1 MDVHTKESSA
11 EESIQSKYDITRKEH
26 DCMGK
31 ENTNRGRWDL
41 AEVLATASCPT
52 ERNIAI
58 EFECGGCCKKVLN
71 GEYIDVL
78 GSFVILRPRRNQDLI
93 VKLFSGGELA
103 ELQTAD
109 VIIIPVDRICSI
121 EFGAV
126 ELDNAVEPQ

>member
-1 MDVHTKESSA
+1 M
-11 EESIQSKYDITRKEH
+11 QSKNDITRKEH

-31 ENTNRGRWDL
+31 EMPNKGRWDL

-71 GEYIDVL
+71 GEYLDVL
-78 GSFVILRPRRNQDLI
+78 GSFVILRPRRNQDLT
-93 VKLFSGGELA
+93 VKLFSGGVLA
-103 ELQTAD
+103 EIQTAD
-109 VIIIPVDRICSI
+109 VIIIPIDRICSI

-126 ELDNAVEPQ
+126 ELDNVNGPQ